1 MPYNKIEPERFRVA
15 ARKAVLHLGRLITT
29 AAMILERVSSH
40 PLDNGEST
48 PGTSYTGDRMI
59 FGRISRLTASK

>member
-1 MPYNKIEPERFRVA
+1 MVLFFFAGKLDLFTVVPYNKIEPERFRVA

-29 AAMILERVSSH
+29 DAMILERVSSH

-48 PGTSYTGDRMI
+48 PGT
-59 FGRISRLTASK
+59 